1 MFTIHHTSDG
11 RIIDDILLRTMCTL
25 DDIKPSVLDR
35 REAKIFEEIV
45 ASIPSRILSSD
56 TVQAEREKVRNERDD
71 LEHEGRS
78 ELDEK
83 DHDESV
89 HAVNDLYRI
98 MKNGEILGQILRT
111 KYGSL
116 EREKVVEIIETI
128 ADGRLRLV
136 RLILGH
142 QEEMN
147 DVATFIHKKS
157 PKISLDKIKQVLRM
171 VSFFWTMHNVERT
184 VGALNKPEIR
194 SLVEEVVTQK
204 NTPAY
209 DLIGYFL
216 RLDTIEEFS
225 DNERSQL
232 KDLWSKYRYKFF
244 RKVISIRTQ
253 RYLNTHQV
261 RTPVEQ
267 AVCSLLNIKYEPRL
281 KKLG

>member
-1 MFTIHHTSDG
+1 M
-11 RIIDDILLRTMCTL
+11 R
-25 DDIKPSVLDR
+25 K
-35 REAKIFEEIV
+35 
-45 ASIPSRILSSD
+45 
-56 TVQAEREKVRNERDD
+56 ERDN

-78 ELDEK
+78 ELDDK
-83 DHDESV
+83 DDDESV
-89 HAVNDLYRI
+89 HAVNDVYRI
-98 MKNGEILGQILRT
+98 MKNSEILGQILRN

-128 ADGRLRLV
+128 ANGRLRLV
-136 RLILGH
+136 QLILGN
-142 QEEMN
+142 QKEMN
-147 DVATFIHKKS
+147 DLATFIHKKS
-157 PKISLDKIKQVLRM
+157 PKFSLDEIKQALRFL
-171 VSFFWTMHNVERT
+171 SFVWTMHNVERT

-194 SLVEEVVTQK
+194 SLVEEVVTQR

-225 DNERSQL
+225 DNERRQL
-232 KDLWSKYRYKFF
+232 KDLWNKYRYEFF